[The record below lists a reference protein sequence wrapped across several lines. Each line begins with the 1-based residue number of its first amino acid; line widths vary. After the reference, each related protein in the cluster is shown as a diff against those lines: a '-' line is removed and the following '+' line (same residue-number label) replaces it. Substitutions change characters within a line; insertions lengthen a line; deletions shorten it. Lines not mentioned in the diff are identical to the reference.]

1 MKTLFVDCVMV
12 FAMIG
17 MQAYGQQKSL
27 PSPTIASVLDQQLTF
42 VENDFISAAEAMP
55 EEKYSFVPSS
65 GDFKDVRSFALQV
78 RHVAFATH
86 LFFGTILG
94 EKPPA
99 GVPSPTASGRNGPE
113 SLKTKEQIVQYLR
126 ESFALGHRAIATI
139 TPDNLVTVVENA
151 PVPRFNTRLALATHA
166 CSHAYD
172 HYGQMVEYLR
182 MNGIVPPASRTQ
194 PTSSGK

>member
-1 MKTLFVDCVMV
+1 MKTQFVNFLIVLT
-12 FAMIG
+12 ILG

-55 EEKYSFVPSS
+55 EEKYSFAPSS
-65 GDFKDVRSFALQV
+65 GEFKDVRSFALQV
-78 RHVAFATH
+78 RHVAFANH

-99 GVPSPTASGRNGPE
+99 GIGRNGPE

-139 TPDNLVTVVENA
+139 RPDNLVTVVEKA